1 MQKAKRLAS
10 LFRRRRRIYMKIL
23 ITGANGQLGTELR
36 HLLDRRSLEYRA
48 TDAGELDITDAD
60 AVNAYIKDFQPDVI
74 YHCAAYTAV
83 DKAEDEGKAIN
94 QKVNVDGTKNLAVAA
109 GENGVTLV
117 YISTD
122 YVFDG
127 DSNELYTVDHKPAPR
142 NEYGRTKYEGE
153 LAVQKYAKKFYIIR
167 TSWVFGEY
175 GHNFVYTMLDLAK
188 THDTLTVV
196 NDQFGRPSWT
206 RTLAEFMTFA
216 INKKLDYGIYHLSED
231 NSCNWYEFATEIL
244 KDTDTK
250 VLPVTSAEFPQKAWR
265 PRHSILDLSKTKAT
279 GFKLPTWQDAL
290 HEFMSEITNP

>member
-1 MQKAKRLAS
+1 MEKL
-10 LFRRRRRIYMKIL
+10 KIL

-36 HLLDRRSLEYRA
+36 HLLDRHQVAYRA
-48 TDAGELDITDAD
+48 TDAKELDITDAD
-60 AVNAYIKDFQPDVI
+60 AVNAYFTDYKPDVV

-83 DKAEDEGKAIN
+83 DKAEDEGKVIN
-94 QKVNVDGTKNLAVAA
+94 QKVNVDGTANLAKAA
-109 GENGVTLV
+109 GVNDATLI

-127 DSNELYTVDHKPAPR
+127 DSDELYTVEHQPAPR

-153 LAVQKYAKKFYIIR
+153 QAVQKYAQKYYIIR
-167 TSWVFGEY
+167 TSWVFGEF
-175 GHNFVYTMLDLAK
+175 GHNFVYTMLNLAK

-216 INKKLDYGIYHLSED
+216 VEKQLDYGIYHLSND

-250 VLPVTSAEFPQKAWR
+250 VLPVTSAEYPQKAWR

-279 GFKLPTWQDAL
+279 GFKIQTWQEAL
-290 HEFMSEITNP
+290 HEFMAEIGEK